1 MELQERIFQ
10 YLRTVDKATPR
21 RIAGAL
27 GENRTRVKRTL
38 EQMAK
43 AGVLENLVERLWI
56 PEEIFNDL
64 FPATKPVRALRPSPT
79 SVGPQQQQPH
89 PFEIK
94 SEVRRM

>member
-10 YLRTVDKATPR
+10 YLRTVDKASPR

-43 AGVLENLVERLWI
+43 TGVLENLIERLRI
-56 PEEIFNDL
+56 PEEIFNEL
-64 FPATKPVRALRPSPT
+64 FLATKPVTDFRPSPT
-79 SVGPQQQQPH
+79 SASPQQQPPH